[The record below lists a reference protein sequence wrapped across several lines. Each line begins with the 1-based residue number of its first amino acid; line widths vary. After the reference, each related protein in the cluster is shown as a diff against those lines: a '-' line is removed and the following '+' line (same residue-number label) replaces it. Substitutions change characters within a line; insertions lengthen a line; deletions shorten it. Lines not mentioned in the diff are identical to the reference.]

1 MQFSKDIFIFIENH
15 GLGIVFMT
23 SILIGMWRYGIPYLK
38 ENTLM
43 LVELRKY
50 FEKFNKNLL
59 TGKGLE
65 EHLTLRI
72 NKIRWTL
79 QTIIIN
85 YIERNNLRKNWNII
99 KSEISFKFEDKK
111 QSTYTHLKDL
121 IDKSTLKLFMNLLNE
136 ELNTTLGLMLTILE
150 DLSKYGQE
158 EHELYQVARRS
169 VEIHFEHFENKM
181 NDKIKQIFE

>member
-1 MQFSKDIFIFIENH
+1 MVFSKDIFIFIENH
-15 GLGIVFMT
+15 GLSLVFMT
-23 SILIGMWRYGIPYLK
+23 SILIGMWKYGIPYMK

-43 LVELRKY
+43 LIELKKY
-50 FEKFNKNLL
+50 FERSSEKLL
-59 TGKGLE
+59 SGRGLE

-72 NKIRWTL
+72 NKVRWTL
-79 QTIIIN
+79 QTIVIN
-85 YIERNNLRKNWNII
+85 YIERNNLQKNWNII
-99 KSEISFKFEDKK
+99 KSEIKFKFEEKK

-121 IDKSTLKLFMNLLNE
+121 IDKSTLKLFMNLLE
-136 ELNTTLGLMLTILE
+136 EEMDITLELMLVILE

>member
-1 MQFSKDIFIFIENH
+1 MVFSKDIFIFIENH
-15 GLGIVFMT
+15 GLSLVFMT
-23 SILIGMWRYGIPYLK
+23 SILIGMWKYGIPYMK

-43 LVELRKY
+43 LIELKKY
-50 FEKFNKNLL
+50 FERSNKNLL
-59 TGKGLE
+59 SGRGLE

-72 NKIRWTL
+72 NKVRWTL
-79 QTIIIN
+79 QTIVIN
-85 YIERNNLRKNWNII
+85 YIERNNLQKNWNII
-99 KSEISFKFEDKK
+99 KSEVKFKFEEKK

-121 IDKSTLKLFMNLLNE
+121 IDKSTLKLFMNLIDE
-136 ELNTTLGLMLTILE
+136 EMDITLELMLTILE

>member
-15 GLGIVFMT
+15 GLGIVFMV
-23 SILIGMWRYGIPYLK
+23 SVLISMWRYGIPYLK

-111 QSTYTHLKDL
+111 QSTYTHLKEL
-121 IDKSTLKLFMNLLNE
+121 IDKSTLKLFMNILDE
-136 ELNTTLGLMLTILE
+136 ELKITLELMLVILE
-150 DLSKYGQE
+150 DLSNYGQE
-158 EHELYQVARRS
+158 EHELYQVAIRS

-181 NDKIKQIFE
+181 NDRIKQIFE

>member
-1 MQFSKDIFIFIENH
+1 MEITKDLFIFIENH
-15 GLGIVFMT
+15 GFSIVFMT
-23 SILIGMWRYGIPYLK
+23 SILIGMWKYGIPYLK

-85 YIERNNLRKNWNII
+85 YIERNNLQKNWNII
-99 KSEISFKFEDKK
+99 KSEVSFKFEDKK

-136 ELNTTLGLMLTILE
+136 ELNTALDLMLTILE

-158 EHELYQVARRS
+158 ELELYQVAKRS

-181 NDKIKQIFE
+181 NDRIKQIFE

>member
-1 MQFSKDIFIFIENH
+1 MQFSKEIFIFIENH
-15 GLGIVFMT
+15 GLGIVFMV
-23 SILIGMWRYGIPYLK
+23 SMLISVWRYGIPYLK

-43 LVELRKY
+43 LIELRKY

-65 EHLTLRI
+65 EHLTLRV
-72 NKIRWTL
+72 NKVRWTL
-79 QTIIIN
+79 QIIVIN
-85 YIERNNLRKNWNII
+85 YIERNNLKKNWNII
-99 KSEISFKFEDKK
+99 KSEITFKFEDKK

-121 IDKSTLKLFMNLLNE
+121 TDKSTLKLFMNLFNE
-136 ELNTTLGLMLTILE
+136 ELDITLDLMLIILE

-158 EHELYQVARRS
+158 ELELYQVAKRS

-181 NDKIKQIFE
+181 NDRIKQIFE

>member
-1 MQFSKDIFIFIENH
+1 MQFSKDLFIFIENH
-15 GLGIVFMT
+15 GLGVVFMT
-23 SILIGMWRYGIPYLK
+23 SMLVSMWRYGIPYLK

-43 LVELRKY
+43 LIELKKY
-50 FEKFNKNLL
+50 FEKSNRNML

-65 EHLTLRI
+65 EHLVLRI

-79 QTIIIN
+79 QAIIIR
-85 YIERNNLRKNWNII
+85 YIEKNNLQKNWNII
-99 KSEISFKFEDKK
+99 KSEIDYKFEDKK
-111 QSTYTHLKDL
+111 QSTYTQLKDL
-121 IDKSTLKLFMNLLNE
+121 IDKSTLKIFMNMLDE
-136 ELNTTLGLMLTILE
+136 ELKVTLELMLVILE

-158 EHELYQVARRS
+158 EHELYQVAIRS